1 MLDQRRD
8 LTKTMQISWLD
19 RARPVLGRIAVGVA
33 ALGLAAV
40 ALASDAPDVAHGG
53 AAAESPLS
61 ALHLDLKMIAAQ
73 GVTFLIAFII
83 LWKAVFSR
91 VGAILDKRRTDITT
105 RMSKIEE
112 DQAEAAHVRAE
123 TEERLAEIGRE
134 AQARYETA
142 TREGEEQR
150 ERIVTEAREAAQAEL
165 DRAEE
170 TIGREKAAAI
180 VELRSEVA
188 GLVVQAT
195 RQILGESLDE
205 ARQRQIVDDMIERLP
220 TE

>member
-1 MLDQRRD
+1 
-8 LTKTMQISWLD
+8 MQTSWLD
-19 RARPVLGRIAVGVA
+19 KARPLLARVAVGVA
-33 ALGLAAV
+33 ALGLTAAAV
-40 ALASDAPDVAHGG
+40 ASDAAEVAGG
-53 AAAESPLS
+53 AGGDSPLG
-61 ALHLDLKMIAAQ
+61 ALHLDVKMIFAQ
-73 GVTFLIAFII
+73 AVTFLVAFII

-91 VGAILDKRRTDITT
+91 VGSVLDKRRTDITT

-112 DQAEAAHVRAE
+112 DQAEAARVRAE

-142 TREGEEQR
+142 TTEGEEQR
-150 ERIVTEAREAAQAEL
+150 ERIVAEAREAAQAEI
-165 DRAEE
+165 DRAQE

-180 VELRSEVA
+180 IELRSEVA